1 MHIILY
7 EDEHPTEMPEEME
20 LSLKDDPHV
29 YEKFSLY
36 PESRKKKLIEWVYSA
51 KTDDIKVERMV
62 KIINEILF
70 KK

>member
-1 MHIILY
+1 
-7 EDEHPTEMPEEME
+7 MPEEME

-36 PESRKKKLIEWVYSA
+36 PESRKKKLIEWVYST
-51 KTDDIKVERMV
+51 KTDDIKVERIV